1 MSSENNEL
9 LNLIGLGKSSA
20 KKTYYKELEHEK
32 LYSNSIIDAAT
43 LVAII
48 STDTNGVITK
58 FNKGAEI
65 MLGYS
70 ANEIEGKC
78 SPLKFH
84 DISEIEKRSSELS
97 SLYKK
102 EINGFE
108 TFIYLAN
115 LNGSDE
121 REWTYIKKNSEK
133 IIITLLVTAI
143 KRNEDTVIGYLGI
156 AKDITREKESK
167 NIIIS
172 MMDAMPSMIVGVDHN
187 LQITH
192 WNKTA
197 ELLTNKKLDHVLGRD
212 VCREIPNFSNYRT
225 ILTETMEGMKNFNR
239 RVSVEADSGQ
249 KEFYDLNFSP
259 YITNEIKG
267 LVIRIDNVTERI
279 KMEEMIVQSEKMMS
293 VGGLA
298 AGMAHEINNPL
309 AGIIQNAQNIER
321 RLFEPITKNVAEAN
335 NLGLDFN
342 SIVKY
347 MENRGINKMVD
358 GIISSGLRA
367 SEIVQ
372 NMLSFSKNSNNK
384 FVKIGLIELID
395 KTISIIKSDF
405 HYVKSLDFNNIIIK
419 KDYDKDMP
427 PISCDSSKIQQVIYN
442 LLKNGAEAM
451 AHVEHPIFLVKAYKK
466 NEWQFIEIEDNG
478 VGMSEE
484 IQRRIFEP
492 FFTTK
497 GLSKGTGLGMSVS
510 YFIIKDLHNG
520 ELSVESVQNRWTR
533 FTIKLPDKE

>member
-108 TFIYLAN
+108 AFIYLAN

-156 AKDITREKESK
+156 AKDITWEKESK

>member
-405 HYVKSLDFNNIIIK
+405 HYVKSLDFNNILIK